1 MRRVLRTLPQSRNNE
16 SESNENNP
24 NESNRSHYIY
34 LALLSLINMHT
45 ENTRII
51 QTMIQDNNTIRQSII
66 NLLSP
71 IQSPNNNQSRMSN
84 ERVYIDNIE
93 VYTPNTNTL
102 PYTNIFS
109 NMDIANSFF
118 DPVPIIPT
126 PTQIE
131 SATRIVRYGDI
142 LDPLNES
149 CCFSLERFQDNDEV
163 IIIRNCRHIFSRN
176 QLMNWFRENYRCP
189 VCRYDIREY
198 NRNSGN
204 TRRSNNN
211 ILNSTTLFTPLSSSL
226 FSNNLSFT
234 NRRVR
239 QRINTN
245 DISNNTF
252 DDFDSMLQNILDIS
266 NNQLI

>member
-1 MRRVLRTLPQSRNNE
+1 MRRVLRTLPQSRSNE
-16 SESNENNP
+16 SEPNENNI
-24 NESNRSHYIY
+24 SDYVY

-51 QTMIQDNNTIRQSII
+51 QTMIQDNNSIRQSII

-71 IQSPNNNQSRMSN
+71 IQSPNINQTRMPN
-84 ERVYIDNIE
+84 ERVFIDNIE

-102 PYTNIFS
+102 PRTNIFS
-109 NMDIANSFF
+109 NMDISNTFF
-118 DPVPIIPT
+118 DPVPIVPT
-126 PTQIE
+126 PIQIE

-149 CCFSLERFQDNDEV
+149 CCFSLERFQDEDEV

-198 NRNSGN
+198 NINNEN
-204 TRRSNNN
+204 TDRSNNN
-211 ILNSTTLFTPLSSSL
+211 ILNSTTLFTPLTSSL
-226 FSNNLSFT
+226 FSNNLSFN

-245 DISNNTF
+245 DVSNNAF
-252 DDFDSMLQNILDIS
+252 DDFDSMLQNISDIS